1 MIENEAQ
8 ARTFIEGWG
17 GQSAIEKLEDLTG
30 ALREENERQNLVSR
44 GSLDEMWVRHFA
56 DSAQLLTHVPRETKG
71 AWFDLGSGAGF
82 PGLVLA
88 ILRPEEPTVLVE
100 SRRRR
105 IDWLEAMVERLQL
118 GKCEIEGKRLEL
130 VETRKAAVISAR
142 AFAPLPKLLTLSSRF
157 STASTYW
164 VLPKGRSAAQE
175 VSELPRKTRK
185 MFHVEQS
192 QTDAEAGIVVGKG
205 KIGTDK

>member
-1 MIENEAQ
+1 MISNEAQ
-8 ARTFIEGWG
+8 ARDYIAQWG
-17 GQSAIEKLEDLTG
+17 GADAIEKLELLAD
-30 ALREENERQNLVSR
+30 ALREENAKQNLVSR
-44 GSLDEMWVRHFA
+44 GSLEETWVRHFT
-56 DSAQLLTHVPRETKG
+56 DSAQLLEHVPRETPG

-88 ILRPEEPTVLVE
+88 ILRPREPTVLIE

-105 IDWLEAMVERLQL
+105 IDWLASIVERLNL

-157 STASTYW
+157 STAGTYW

-175 VSELPRKTRK
+175 VEELPRKTRK
-185 MFHVEQS
+185 MFHVEHS
-192 QTDAEAGIVVGKG
+192 LTDEEAGIVVGKG
-205 KIGTDK
+205 RIGTGK